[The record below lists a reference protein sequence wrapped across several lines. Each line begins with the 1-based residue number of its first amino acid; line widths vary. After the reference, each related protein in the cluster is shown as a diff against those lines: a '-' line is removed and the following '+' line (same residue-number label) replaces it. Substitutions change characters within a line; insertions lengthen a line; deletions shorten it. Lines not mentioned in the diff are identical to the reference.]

1 MHVRISNQRQL
12 AMTLIEVVVVI
23 LVIGMLVLIL
33 LPALAPPH
41 RNSSHFV
48 CAGNLKETYLGIKI
62 WEGDNGNKFPMD
74 VSTNLGGALEFFDKD
89 ELGRGFMVASNQLA
103 TPKILV
109 CPEDNRCWL
118 TNWADLQNTNISYFV
133 DIDATEF
140 NTNMALFGDRN
151 VIGGIPLPN
160 GLTAFNHANPI
171 HWDSN
176 MHHYRGN
183 IVYTDGR
190 VDWNISSEKLFQV
203 LGQTTNRYAFP

>member
-1 MHVRISNQRQL
+1 
-12 AMTLIEVVVVI
+12 MTLLEVVVVI
-23 LVIGMLVLIL
+23 FALGLLIAML
-33 LPALAPPH
+33 LPALAAAKIKH
-41 RNSSHFV
+41 AHIDCVND
-48 CAGNLKETYLGIKI
+48 LKEDYLGFKI
-62 WEGDNGNKFPMD
+62 WEGDNGDKYPMD
-74 VSTNLGGALEFFDKD
+74 VSTNLGGAFEFFDKD
-89 ELGRGFMVASNQLA
+89 ELGQGFMVASNQLA

-176 MHHYRGN
+176 MHHNRGN

-190 VDWNISSEKLFQV
+190 VDGSISSERLFQV